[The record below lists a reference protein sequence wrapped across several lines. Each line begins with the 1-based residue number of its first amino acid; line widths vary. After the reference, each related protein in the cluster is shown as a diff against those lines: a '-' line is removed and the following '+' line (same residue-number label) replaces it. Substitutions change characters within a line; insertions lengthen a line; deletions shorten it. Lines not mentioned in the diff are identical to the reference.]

1 MLFKETAGAPV
12 QVFKK
17 TLKVINT
24 VKKKKYMRVESTIKI
39 IFNLKYIYFYR
50 KIGLTSSYI

>member
-1 MLFKETAGAPV
+1 MRAIRDKVLFKETAGAPV

-24 VKKKKYMRVESTIKI
+24 VKKRKSAARRIHYK
-39 IFNLKYIYFYR
+39 NYFQ
-50 KIGLTSSYI
+50 S